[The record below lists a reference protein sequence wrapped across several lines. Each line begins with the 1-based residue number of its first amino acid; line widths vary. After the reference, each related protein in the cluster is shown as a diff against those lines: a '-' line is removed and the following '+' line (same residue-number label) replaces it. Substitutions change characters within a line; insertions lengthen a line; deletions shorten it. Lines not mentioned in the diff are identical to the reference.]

1 MPVMTKQLVIVCIG
15 MVICRWA
22 ESHRKWPD
30 GKPWY
35 EDAYGALWVGACI
48 PEEQQ
53 AKMKAW
59 KEQVSLHTR
68 PGFSPTA
75 LALQLLAQY
84 HVSCCALITLC

>member
-1 MPVMTKQLVIVCIG
+1 MLTA
-15 MVICRWA
+15 CRWA

-35 EDAYGALWVGACI
+35 EDPYGALWVGACI

-59 KEQVSLHTR
+59 KEQVSLFQPNCFGIAAAGSLTFVMLRIDHSVLIELIAS
-68 PGFSPTA
+68 GQFFS
-75 LALQLLAQY
+75 
-84 HVSCCALITLC
+84 SCY